1 MKNKETKEG
10 PKSPSELAKEYRG
23 RNYSRIEVMVLK
35 DKKPELKALAD
46 AAGVSLN
53 RYILQ
58 AVEKASG
65 LSLTLDN
72 ELPQIRRARE
82 EKPPADP
89 VQDDGTGDQ

>member
-1 MKNKETKEG
+1 MKNKEAKKG
-10 PKSPSELAKEYRG
+10 GKSPSELAKEYRG

-35 DKKPELKALAD
+35 DKKPELKALSD

-58 AVEKASG
+58 AVEKVSG

-72 ELPQIRRARE
+72 ELPQIKRARE
-82 EKPPADP
+82 GKAPADP
-89 VQDDGTGDQ
+89 VQDNDTGDQ

>member
-1 MKNKETKEG
+1 MDEKKSRNQKNQKNVQKY
-10 PKSPSELAKEYRG
+10 KSE
-23 RNYSRIEVMVLK
+23 NYSRVDVTIPK
-35 DKKPELKALAD
+35 NRKPELKALAD

-89 VQDDGTGDQ
+89 VQDDDTGDQ

>member
-1 MKNKETKEG
+1 MIDKKTRNQKNQKNVQKY
-10 PKSPSELAKEYRG
+10 KSENYARVDVTIP
-23 RNYSRIEVMVLK
+23 RN
-35 DKKPELKALAD
+35 KKPELKALAD

-72 ELPQIRRARE
+72 ELPQIKKAKE
-82 EKPPADP
+82 NN
-89 VQDDGTGDQ
+89 T

>member
-1 MKNKETKEG
+1 MDEKKSRNQKNQKNVQKY
-10 PKSPSELAKEYRG
+10 KSE
-23 RNYSRIEVMVLK
+23 NYARVDVTIPR

-58 AVEKASG
+58 AVEKVSG

-72 ELPQIRRARE
+72 ELPQIKRARE
-82 EKPPADP
+82 GKAPADP
-89 VQDDGTGDQ
+89 VQDDDTEDQ

>member
-1 MKNKETKEG
+1 MDEKKSRNQKNQKNVQKY
-10 PKSPSELAKEYRG
+10 KSE
-23 RNYSRIEVMVLK
+23 NYARVDVTIPR
-35 DKKPELKALAD
+35 DKKPELKALSD

-58 AVEKASG
+58 AVEKVSG

-72 ELPQIRRARE
+72 ELPQIKRARE
-82 EKPPADP
+82 GKAPADP